1 MTSMRI
7 SVVQPDL
14 LWESREANFKKI
26 EEMMLPLYNE
36 TDLVILP
43 EMFTTG
49 FSMRTG
55 LSEEFQRTNI

>member
-26 EEMMLPLYNE
+26 EEMMLPLYNK

-43 EMFTTG
+43 EMFKQD
-49 FSMRTG
+49 
-55 LSEEFQRTNI
+55 FQ